1 MKEGLIKMLASMNIK
16 TRLFLILA
24 VVSFSFILM
33 GFIGVFKSAGV
44 SNDFDA
50 YKKSS
55 VLKEISGEM
64 LSNGLQC
71 GQAARNVFIDI
82 KDEKAKDNLA
92 GAIKNL
98 NTNAVSLKTLN
109 EKGYASLKE
118 PLDNFLADTK
128 ELLEKSKKDEPL
140 LANEIK
146 QNTVLWR
153 AVKERIALLKEVL
166 SREQHI
172 QESVIAGSVNFL
184 KITLALASIISLIVV
199 SILLYLIQSS
209 ILSSVFAIAKV
220 STLASE
226 LSNGKGDLT
235 QRVEILGSDELSK
248 AAVGINSFIGA
259 TQKIVQNTKSLI
271 DENASVSVELSQ
283 TSASIENRAGDEAK
297 IVNSAYIGAVK
308 IIDDIQMS
316 VNKTEQTKNDILSA
330 NSTLTNT
337 KVELD
342 DMMSK
347 IEKSVQTQTEFAQR
361 LQKLTFDAEQIKNVL
376 SVIGEIADQTNL
388 LALNAAIEAARAGE
402 HGRGFAVVA
411 DEVRK
416 LAERTQN
423 GLSETNSTINAIV
436 GSIDEATS
444 VMLVNVNDIEGLGR
458 SSVMV
463 GNSIDNSVEAMQS
476 AIIAIEELYKNS
488 YKNAREAKMITTN
501 LSNIN
506 ELSQSNIR
514 STEEISSAAN
524 HVKNIAESLKLSL
537 FGYRA

>member
-1 MKEGLIKMLASMNIK
+1 MLASMNIK

-33 GFIGVFKSAGV
+33 GFVGVFKSAGV
-44 SNDFDA
+44 SGDFDA

-98 NTNAVSLKTLN
+98 SANAVSLKTLN

-140 LANEIK
+140 LSNEIK

-172 QESVIAGSVNFL
+172 QESVIVGSVDFL
-184 KITLALASIISLIVV
+184 KITLALASVISLVVV

-209 ILSSVFAIAKV
+209 ILSSVFAIANV

-226 LSNGKGDLT
+226 PSKGKGDLT

-248 AAVGINSFIGA
+248 ATVGINSLISA

-297 IVNSAYIGAVK
+297 IVNNAYVGAVK
-308 IIDDIQMS
+308 IIDDI
-316 VNKTEQTKNDILSA
+316 
-330 NSTLTNT
+330 
-337 KVELD
+337 
-342 DMMSK
+342 
-347 IEKSVQTQTEFAQR
+347 
-361 LQKLTFDAEQIKNVL
+361 
-376 SVIGEIADQTNL
+376 
-388 LALNAAIEAARAGE
+388 
-402 HGRGFAVVA
+402 
-411 DEVRK
+411 
-416 LAERTQN
+416 
-423 GLSETNSTINAIV
+423 
-436 GSIDEATS
+436 
-444 VMLVNVNDIEGLGR
+444 
-458 SSVMV
+458 
-463 GNSIDNSVEAMQS
+463 
-476 AIIAIEELYKNS
+476 
-488 YKNAREAKMITTN
+488 
-501 LSNIN
+501 
-506 ELSQSNIR
+506 
-514 STEEISSAAN
+514 
-524 HVKNIAESLKLSL
+524 
-537 FGYRA
+537 

>member
-347 IEKSVQTQTEFAQR
+347 IERSVQTQTEFAQR

-444 VMLVNVNDIEGLGR
+444 VMRVNVNDIEGLGR

-524 HVKNIAESLKLSL
+524 HVKSIAESLKLSL

>member
-444 VMLVNVNDIEGLGR
+444 VMRVNVNDIEGLGR

-524 HVKNIAESLKLSL
+524 HVKSIAESLKLSL